1 MFIIQELTVR
11 RGGINRYVESFP
23 NKKQK
28 VKRES
33 LVIINS
39 NKSITFFD
47 HISILSTARD
57 SISSFQGIIRVN

>member
-11 RGGINRYVESFP
+11 RGCINRYVESFP

-47 HISILSTARD
+47 HISILSTSRD